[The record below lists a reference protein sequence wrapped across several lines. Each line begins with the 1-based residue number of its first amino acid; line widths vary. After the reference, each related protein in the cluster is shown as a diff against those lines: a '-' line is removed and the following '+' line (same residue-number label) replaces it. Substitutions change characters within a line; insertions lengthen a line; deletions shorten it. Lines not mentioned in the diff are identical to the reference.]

1 MTRVINRKRS
11 HTARPRIL
19 LSAYHW
25 HAGFVDAQA
34 EPPPCSGRAWALDL
48 AFALGLGA
56 CALVISLALSGDF
69 PHSFYFD
76 DRAQDTW
83 FEADQPRTLKELL
96 NAEPDAH
103 ERTSVHPL
111 FSMLATPMM
120 LMLVSAGAPP
130 IAAGRGLLALV
141 GFSTTALLFFTLRSL
156 TLPRPVAA
164 LFITTF
170 LVSATY
176 LHWFT
181 IIETYAP
188 AGLSTSAMLW
198 VATSARRD
206 QRGLWIASSA
216 GTLAITVTNWMVGIA
231 AAVCRQRLARA
242 LSISLVAFVLVAMLA
257 LVQRAVYPGSNLF
270 FTPDVV
276 YDELEFTQI
285 NDDGLEDW
293 TPFTN
298 LWCALVYPAVV
309 PRPAV
314 VDTSEPGYEGNRL
327 ISNQDAPLLSFSRSG
342 RVALICWLLL
352 VTLGIEGAWRARQ
365 WRGMTAMI
373 GLVLGGQ
380 LALHSVYG
388 FITFLY
394 AANYFPAF
402 VVLVACSWFSRA
414 RTAALWLAVILVA
427 TAAYSNS
434 VERNVALAFEHSLLN
449 EFSAQPTSGLQH

>member
-293 TPFTN
+293 THSRIFGVLSSTRP
-298 LWCALVYPAVV
+298 WCPGLQSSTPA
-309 PRPAV
+309 
-314 VDTSEPGYEGNRL
+314 
-327 ISNQDAPLLSFSRSG
+327 NQDTRATASSAIRMRRCCRS
-342 RVALICWLLL
+342 A
-352 VTLGIEGAWRARQ
+352 GA
-365 WRGMTAMI
+365 
-373 GLVLGGQ
+373 
-380 LALHSVYG
+380 
-388 FITFLY
+388 
-394 AANYFPAF
+394 
-402 VVLVACSWFSRA
+402 
-414 RTAALWLAVILVA
+414 AALPSSAGSSWSRWASRERGGLANG
-427 TAAYSNS
+427 AA
-434 VERNVALAFEHSLLN
+434 
-449 EFSAQPTSGLQH
+449 